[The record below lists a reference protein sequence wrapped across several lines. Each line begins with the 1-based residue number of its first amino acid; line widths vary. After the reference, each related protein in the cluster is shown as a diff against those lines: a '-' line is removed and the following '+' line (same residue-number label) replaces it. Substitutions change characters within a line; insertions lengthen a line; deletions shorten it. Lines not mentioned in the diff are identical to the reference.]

1 MNNNT
6 GCLKSEDRLTKIRQ
20 EAKQELNLYKTSY
33 LFALAENF
41 WQNFV
46 RWVLDNNKE
55 IQVWQKSDRHGN
67 IYWKAYDPITGKSFF
82 SGSEADISIWIEQRY
97 RN

>member
-1 MNNNT
+1 MNNNIR
-6 GCLKSEDRLTKIRQ
+6 CLKSEDAVTTIGQKVKFATFIQ
-20 EAKQELNLYKTSY
+20 NSY
-33 LFALAENF
+33 LFAFLKKYWLNL
-41 WQNFV
+41 V
-46 RWVLDNNKE
+46 RWLLDNNKE

-67 IYWKAYDPITGKSFF
+67 IYWKAYDPITGKSFS